1 MDFGYSDEQK
11 LLADSVDRFVRQSYG
26 FESWRKLVKSDE
38 GYSPAHW
45 RQMAELGWLGAA
57 LPEAHG
63 GLGGGP
69 VETMII
75 MEGIGKGLVLEPYFS
90 TVVLGGTLVA
100 QAGSEAQKSELL
112 PRIGAGELKLAFAQ
126 AEHQARFDLVEV
138 ATMAARSG
146 AGWRLDG
153 RKIFVRD
160 AISAD
165 RLIVLA
171 RTAGSARARKGLSLF
186 LVDAGAKGLSR
197 RDYRTVDNRHAA
209 DIAFEGV
216 TVPAEALLGPV
227 DGALPIVERAVDHAI
242 AALAAEAVGA
252 MQVLHEATLAY
263 LRTRKQFGRPIG
275 DFQVLQHRA
284 VDMFVALEQARSM
297 AIAATL
303 KLKAPARERAR
314 FCAAAKVQIGQSG
327 RFVGQQAV
335 QLHGGM
341 GMTDELNVGHY
352 MKRLMAIDMAFGNA
366 DWHLNRFAAAA

>member
-1 MDFGYSDEQK
+1 MDFTYSDEQK
-11 LLADSVDRFVRQSYG
+11 LLADSVSRFARESYG
-26 FESWRKLVKSDE
+26 FENWRKLARSDE
-38 GYSPAHW
+38 GFSPALW

-69 VETMII
+69 IETMII

-90 TVVLGGTLVA
+90 TVVLGGTLIGL
-100 QAGSEAQKSELL
+100 AGSEAQKAELL
-112 PRIGAGELKLAFAQ
+112 PKVAAGELKLAFAH
-126 AEHQARFDLVEV
+126 AEHQARFDLAEV
-138 ATMAARSG
+138 TTVAVRAG
-146 AGWRLDG
+146 GGWRLDG

-160 AISAD
+160 AASAD

-171 RTAGSARARKGLSLF
+171 RTAGATRARKGLSLF
-186 LVDAGAKGLSR
+186 LVDAHAKGVGR

-216 TVPAEALLGPV
+216 AVPAEALLGPA
-227 DGALPIVERAVDHAI
+227 DGALGIVERAVDHAI

-252 MQVLHEATLAY
+252 MQVLHDTTLAY
-263 LRTRKQFGRPIG
+263 LKTRKQFGRPIG

-303 KLKAPARERAR
+303 KLKAPAKERAR